1 MHLTRR
7 GFLLA
12 AASISVTSARS
23 AAAPLRAAVIG
34 HTGRGNYGHGL
45 AGIFQD
51 RSPITLVGLADP
63 VASGRETMA
72 RNLGIQRVYADWREM
87 LKQERPDL
95 VSVAMRHADQHA
107 EITLACVEAGAHCY
121 VEKPFVRFPLEGDAV
136 LAAADRH
143 RRRIAVAHTMRMSP
157 AARRLRQ
164 VVAEGRIGELR
175 EMHAFGKQDERAGGE
190 DLMVLGPHL
199 FDLMRLFAGD
209 PLWVSARVQA
219 QSRELAVTDRRRV
232 KDEVGWVAG
241 DRVNAQFVFGNGVL
255 GLYTSDGSLRESTG
269 HWGIE
274 FRGSRGSARI
284 NCDLVPVACVKS
296 ASAWK
301 DGIRR
306 EDWAPLEGVPSM
318 AEADHNRAPVGDWL
332 DAIASGREP
341 ECSGRNGA
349 WGVEMV
355 MGIYQSA
362 LGGSRA
368 TFPLRER
375 GHPLDP

>member
-1 MHLTRR
+1 M
-7 GFLLA
+7 A
-12 AASISVTSARS
+12 AAATSVTSARS

-45 AGIFQD
+45 AEIFQD
-51 RSPITLVGLADP
+51 RSQIILVGLADP

-72 RNLGIQRVYADWREM
+72 RNLGIQRVYADWRE
-87 LKQERPDL
+87 LLTQERPNL

-107 EITLACVEAGAHCY
+107 EVTLACVEAGAHCY
-121 VEKPFVRFPLEGDAV
+121 VEKPFVRFPLEADAV

-143 RRRIAVAHTMRMSP
+143 RCRIAVAHTMRMSP
-157 AARRLRQ
+157 AVRRLRQ

-209 PLWVSARVQA
+209 PLWVSARVQV

-241 DRVNAQFVFGNGVL
+241 DRVNAQFAFGNGVL
-255 GLYTSDGSLRESTG
+255 GLYTSDGRLRESTG

-274 FRGSRGSARI
+274 FQGSRGSARI
-284 NCDLVPVACVKS
+284 NCDLVPVACVKT
-296 ASAWK
+296 ASSWK
-301 DGIRR
+301 DGTRR
-306 EDWAPLEGVPSM
+306 EDWAPLEGVPLM
-318 AEADHNRAPVGDWL
+318 AEAGHNRAPVGDWL
-332 DAIASGREP
+332 EAIASGREP

-362 LGGSRA
+362 LGGSRV